1 MFLEHYG
8 IECLIKLEVNRKG
21 EVDFVAP
28 LAVNNNPGQK
38 LFSDG

>member
-8 IECLIKLEVNRKG
+8 IECLIKLGVNRKG

-28 LAVNNNPGQK
+28 LAVNSNPGQK